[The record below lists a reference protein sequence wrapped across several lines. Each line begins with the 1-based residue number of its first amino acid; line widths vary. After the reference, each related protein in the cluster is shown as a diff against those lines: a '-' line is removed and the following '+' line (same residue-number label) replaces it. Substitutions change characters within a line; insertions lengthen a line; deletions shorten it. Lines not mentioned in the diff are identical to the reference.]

1 MSPSAATATLMVGML
16 IIGALT
22 YWQGVAL
29 VERSA
34 SQRLEEIALLKESIV
49 QSWVEDTRHDVH
61 VWADSWEFIEALEAR
76 KTGRT
81 LNAETAKD
89 MQDDLWRLTRTSHFD
104 SVLVRD
110 PASGERWFGTVV
122 GADSDLARQRARDVA
137 AETPDAGWPRVADV
151 PGPSGSAR
159 RIVFLDLVT
168 PVPGPAGRALIEVD
182 IDPGRELFHL
192 VRPGVSRRDSSEVLL
207 VRREGA
213 TVVVLNDSL
222 AHSAGQQLRHI
233 KSDDTQSIWAAF
245 DRRGLGFVR
254 GLDDDGDAVLAYA
267 VLVHGTPWVLVA
279 KLDEADAF
287 AELHR
292 IMGLGLVMAGVLLAL
307 FAWWAIERQKYVAT
321 QSRLEGERIQHAEQV
336 AELSRSAMLLQEEE
350 RRRMARELHDRTSAN
365 LAAIQL
371 NLKAV
376 ERSVLPTAP
385 EDQELLHETGQ
396 LLGDTIISI
405 REFCAE
411 LRPALLDYAGLGEA
425 IRSLAAQF
433 ERRTGI
439 AAEVD
444 DGSGSSGKLPPAVEA
459 DVFRIVQEALLNCAK
474 HSQAKHVR
482 IVVSAR
488 GGGFSLEVADDGAGF
503 DPSALGQGGR
513 KVGQGLLNMHDRAV
527 LAGGRLIIDSSVG
540 AGTRIR
546 FALESPPAAA

>member
-1 MSPSAATATLMVGML
+1 MV
-16 IIGALT
+16 IIGVLT
-22 YWQGVAL
+22 YLQGVAL
-29 VERSA
+29 VERSV
-34 SQRLEEIALLKESIV
+34 SQRLEEIAQLKESLV
-49 QSWVEDTRHDVH
+49 QSWIEDTRHDVH

-81 LNAETAKD
+81 LSAETTKD

-122 GADSDLARQRARDVA
+122 GADSDLARQRARDLA
-137 AETPDAGWPRVADV
+137 AETSDAAWPRVGDV
-151 PGPSGSAR
+151 TGTTGSAR
-159 RIVFLDLVT
+159 RILFLDLVT
-168 PVPGPAGRALIEVD
+168 PVAGPAGRALIEVD

-207 VRREGA
+207 VRREGSS
-213 TVVVLNDSL
+213 VVVLNDSL
-222 AHSAGQQLRHI
+222 AHSPGQQLRHI
-233 KSDDTQSIWAAF
+233 KSSDTQSMWAAF
-245 DRRGLGFVR
+245 DRKGLGFVR

-267 VLVHGTPWVLVA
+267 VLVRGTPWVLVA
-279 KLDEADAF
+279 KLDEVEAF
-287 AELHR
+287 AELNR
-292 IMGLGLVMAGVLLAL
+292 IMSLGLVMAGVLLAL
-307 FAWWAIERQKYVAT
+307 FAWWSIARQKYVAT
-321 QSRLEGERIQHAEQV
+321 RSRLERERIEHAEHV
-336 AELSRSAMLLQEEE
+336 AELSRRAMLSQEEE

-385 EDQELLHETGQ
+385 EEQDLLHETGQ

-411 LRPALLDYAGLGEA
+411 LRPALLDYAGLEEA

-444 DGSGSSGKLPPAVEA
+444 HRGGLSGRLPPAVEA

-474 HSQAKHVR
+474 HSQANRVR
-482 IVVSAR
+482 IVVSER
-488 GGGFSLEVADDGAGF
+488 GGHFSVEVADDGAGF
-503 DPSALGQGGR
+503 DPTALGQGGR

-527 LAGGRLIIDSSVG
+527 LAGGRLTIDSSAG
-540 AGTRIR
+540 AGTRIS
-546 FALESPPAAA
+546 FALESPLAAA